1 MRAHFRVTSIDIL
14 QSSNGSGAKN
24 FSEEDIA
31 DEKSARVD
39 VSRKESGQ
47 TEAKD
52 VDPFFAN
59 MPNDLTIS
67 DLIIDKDK
75 LKSIEEQREY
85 FEKEMLELANDT
97 EGWTLFGK
105 TNAKV
110 DDSDQLDIYAKTFDW
125 SPVRCL
131 RTSVKEAN
139 VGPVE
144 VMDFYQQDFEV
155 TAKGRGGR
163 NNMNRVSSQTKK
175 AFTKIV
181 YPFSHSTETVLSYI
195 QYRVVELPCGYKESS
210 RIDAYIC
217 VHTYAHL
224 RVI

>member
-1 MRAHFRVTSIDIL
+1 MTSIDIL
-14 QSSNGSGAKN
+14 QSSNGSGARN

-31 DEKSARVD
+31 DEKSPPVD
-39 VSRKESGQ
+39 VSSKESGQ
-47 TEAKD
+47 TEVEE

-59 MPNDLTIS
+59 MPKDLAIS

-75 LKSIEEQREY
+75 FKSIEEQREY
-85 FEKEMLELANDT
+85 FEREMLGLANDT

-110 DDSDQLDIYAKTFDW
+110 DESDQLDIYAKNFDW

-155 TAKGRGGR
+155 MAKDRRG
-163 NNMNRVSSQTKK
+163 MNLWNRASSQMKK

-181 YPFSHSTETVLSYI
+181 CPFLHSTETVISYI